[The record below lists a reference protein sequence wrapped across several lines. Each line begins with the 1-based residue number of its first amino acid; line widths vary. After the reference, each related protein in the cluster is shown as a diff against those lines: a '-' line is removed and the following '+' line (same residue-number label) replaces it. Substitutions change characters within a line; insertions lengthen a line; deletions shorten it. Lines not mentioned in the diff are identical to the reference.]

1 MVFPQKEHN
10 KIPKNIIKFFF
21 FFFKKKGP
29 STFLLV
35 AKWQATNPYV
45 LFLNKRKV
53 NKIVLSE

>member
-21 FFFKKKGP
+21 LKKKNGP
-29 STFLLV
+29 STFLLM